1 MPNRIPLKVMIGL
14 LVLSASTAMLS
25 RAQEG
30 ALPEEDRN
38 LKAVKG
44 FWEAFNRGD
53 VPVALA
59 FWSDPVMNSGREVP
73 RAFIGKI
80 IDDIRARSPDV
91 HFAVE
96 EMVAVRENV
105 IVRGEY
111 SGTHLGIAQLPIDGG
126 LLVGVPP
133 TGKKFVVQHIHWF
146 KLKNG
151 LIVDHLATRD
161 DLGMMIQLGLITSP
175 HGAPAN

>member
-1 MPNRIPLKVMIGL
+1 VPHGIALKVSVGL
-14 LVLSASTAMLS
+14 LVLAVSTAILAQ
-25 RAQEG
+25 AQEA
-30 ALPEEDRN
+30 ALTEGDRN
-38 LKAVKG
+38 LKVVKG

-53 VPVALA
+53 VRAAVA
-59 FWSDPVMNSGREVP
+59 FWADPVTNAGSEVP

-80 IDDIRARSPDV
+80 LQDIRARTPDV

-96 EMVAVRENV
+96 EKVAVKENV

-133 TGKKFVVQHIHWF
+133 TGKKFAVQHIHWF
-146 KLKNG
+146 KVKNG
-151 LIVDHLATRD
+151 LIVDHRATRD
-161 DLGMMIQLGLITSP
+161 DLGMMIQLGLISPP
-175 HGAPAN
+175 HGPPAK